1 MKAPTPPTATD
12 DPVVVLRRAGVCLVV
27 DLAPEAGCGLPE
39 VLHWGADIGP
49 LAPGLA
55 EHLRTTSVP
64 AVPNSAPDTPRGF
77 TVLPTQADAWAGTP
91 GLSGHRAGTATAPR
105 LALRDHALTREDA
118 ADILTLDLHDPG
130 IGLAVELRYRLD
142 SCGVLHVQAAAA
154 ADPWPETA
162 GQEAPAESG
171 AAGPAHPAA
180 PYDLA
185 ALRVLLPLPPRA
197 AEILDPTGRWV
208 RERSPQRR
216 DIADGTVLRRALRG
230 RPGHDSPLL
239 VVAGTRGFGFGT
251 GEVWAAHVAWSGDQE
266 YLVERLPE
274 GAGAHSAV
282 LGGAEALH
290 PGEIRLAPGESY
302 RGPEVVFAHSAA
314 GLDGLSAHLHSAVR
328 ARPEHPRDPR
338 PIVLNTW
345 EAVYFDHD
353 LDRLRDLA
361 DRAAAVGV
369 ERFVLDDGWFL
380 GRRDDRAGLGDWTV
394 DPDTWPEG
402 LDPVIDHV
410 HALGMDFGLWVE
422 PEMANVDSDLV
433 RADPGRL
440 LHPEGGPGR
449 SWRHQYVLDIARPDT
464 WRHIHDRLDALL
476 RRYPIRYLKWDH
488 NRDLYEAVHAPAG
501 DSGPEAG
508 RVPGVHRQ
516 TRALYALLDS
526 LRERHPGVE
535 FESCA
540 SGGARIDLGIL
551 ARTERVWASDCND
564 PVERQS
570 IQRWTGL
577 LLPPELV
584 GAHAGPPVAHTTHRR
599 TETAFRLGTALF
611 GHAGIEW
618 DLTACDERDLAA
630 LTAWTA
636 LVREFRTLLHTGR
649 TVRGEETDP
658 GALLHGVVSHSGER
672 ALFCYARL
680 ETSPAE
686 QPGRTPLPGLDADR
700 RYTLHHRTD
709 LGDPT
714 RGSASAP
721 AWMHADTPE
730 PVLTG
735 AALHRLGLP
744 MPRLFPAQAVL
755 IEALAQRESPA
766 GEE

>member
-1 MKAPTPPTATD
+1 M
-12 DPVVVLRRAGVCLVV
+12 LRRAGAALVV
-27 DLAPEAGCGLPE
+27 DLAPKAGGGLPE
-39 VLHWGADIGP
+39 VLHWGADPGP
-49 LAPGLA
+49 LDAGLA

-91 GLSGHRAGTATAPR
+91 GLSGHRAGTATEPR
-105 LALRDHALTREDA
+105 LRLRGHA
-118 ADILTLDLHDPG
+118 ADSDDTADTLVLDLHDPALG
-130 IGLAVELRYRLD
+130 IAVELRYRLD
-142 SCGVLHVQAAAA
+142 AWGVLRARAAAA
-154 ADPWPETA
+154 VESAPA
-162 GQEAPAESG
+162 GGPAPAE
-171 AAGPAHPAA
+171 

-197 AEILDPTGRWV
+197 AEIVDLTGRWV

-216 DIADGTVLRRALRG
+216 AMADGTVLRRALRG

-239 VVAGTRGFGFGT
+239 AAAGTSGFGFRS

-282 LGGAEALH
+282 LGGAEALR
-290 PGEIRLAPGESY
+290 PGEIRLAAGESY
-302 RGPEVVFAHSAA
+302 RGPEIVFVHSDT
-314 GLDGLSAHLHSAVR
+314 GLDGVSERLHASLR
-328 ARPEHPRDPR
+328 ARPEHPAGPR

-353 LDRLRDLA
+353 LDRLRALA

-380 GRRDDRAGLGDWTV
+380 GRRNDRAGLGDWTV
-394 DPDTWPEG
+394 DPDTWPQG
-402 LDPVIDHV
+402 LDPVIEHV
-410 HALGMDFGLWVE
+410 QALGMDFGLWVE
-422 PEMANVDSDLV
+422 PEMVNLDSDLA
-433 RADPGRL
+433 RTDPGRL

-449 SWRHQYVLDIARPDT
+449 SWRHQYALDLARPDT
-464 WRHIHDRLDALL
+464 WRHIRDRLDALL
-476 RRYPIRYLKWDH
+476 RRYPIRFVKWDH
-488 NRDLYEAVHAPAG
+488 NRDLYEAAHLPDAG
-501 DSGPEAG
+501 GEAG
-508 RVPGVHRQ
+508 AARVPGVHRQ

-535 FESCA
+535 FESCS
-540 SGGARIDLGIL
+540 SGGARVDLGIL

-564 PVERQS
+564 PVERQA

-584 GAHAGPPVAHTTHRR
+584 GSHVGPPVAHTTHRR
-599 TETAFRLGTALF
+599 TETAFRLATALF
-611 GHAGIEW
+611 GHSGIEW
-618 DLTACDERDLAA
+618 DLTACGERDLAA

-636 LVREFRTLLHTGR
+636 LVREFRPLLHTGR
-649 TVRGEETDP
+649 TVRSDDTDP
-658 GALLHGVVSHSGER
+658 GALLHGVVSPSGDR
-672 ALFCYARL
+672 ALYCFARL
-680 ETSPAE
+680 ETAPAE
-686 QPGRTPLPGLDADR
+686 QPGRTPLPGLDPRR
-700 RYTLHHRTD
+700 RYTLHHRTE

-714 RGSASAP
+714 RGAASAP
-721 AWMHADTPE
+721 EWMHADTPA

-735 AALHRLGLP
+735 AALEHLGLP

-755 IEALAQRESPA
+755 IEAVAAP
-766 GEE
+766 